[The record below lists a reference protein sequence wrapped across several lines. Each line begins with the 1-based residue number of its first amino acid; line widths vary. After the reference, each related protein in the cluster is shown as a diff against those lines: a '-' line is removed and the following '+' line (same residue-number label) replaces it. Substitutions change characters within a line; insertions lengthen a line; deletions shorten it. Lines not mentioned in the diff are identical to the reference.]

1 MEDFN
6 SMGATSAH
14 KLLRILEQA
23 RQVVAIELMSAA
35 QILEFRKPLKPGIG
49 AQRAYEIVRSFVA
62 KLEEDRVLA
71 PDINALAQ
79 AIHAGAFEE
88 IA

>member
-14 KLLRILEQA
+14 KLLRVLDQA

-35 QILEFRKPLKPGIG
+35 QIPVK
-49 AQRAYEIVRSFVA
+49 AAA
-62 KLEEDRVLA
+62 NDRVNVGIA
-71 PDINALAQ
+71 VAADDALYRAKAKGGDHVEPSQ
-79 AIHAGAFEE
+79 RPLVHR
-88 IA
+88 